1 MSLILTRRPT
11 ESLMIGDDIRVQIME
26 VNGRQ
31 VRIAI
36 EAPKDIVIL
45 RQELY
50 EQQSD
55 DNYAVRVKAVQ
66 S

>member
-11 ESLMIGDDIRVQIME
+11 ESLMIGNDIRVQIME

-55 DNYAVRVKAVQ
+55 DNYAVWVKEAQV
-66 S
+66 

>member
-1 MSLILTRRPT
+1 MAVNNENGERIMSLILTRRPT

-50 EQQSD
+50 
-55 DNYAVRVKAVQ
+55 AAIR
-66 S
+66 

>member
-11 ESLMIGDDIRVQIME
+11 ESLMIGNDIRVQIME

-55 DNYAVRVKAVQ
+55 DNYAVRAKEAQ
-66 S
+66 A

>member
-1 MSLILTRRPT
+1 MSLILTRRVS
-11 ESLMIGDDIRVQIME
+11 ESLMIGNDIRVQIME
-26 VNGRQ
+26 INGRQ